1 MDTILNSLKTYD
13 LTTILGVIFF
23 LSTLISCLS
32 KLLTTLG
39 GLLTKY
45 YRKRKGLED
54 KDSIIKIL

>member
-39 GLLTKY
+39 GLSL
-45 YRKRKGLED
+45 
-54 KDSIIKIL
+54 IHI